1 VYEVA
6 GVVRDTLHDN
16 LRDRASRF
24 IYVPVSQSVEPIRR
38 IGLAARCAG
47 NAAGFAEPVR
57 RQIQSAH
64 SGLLVS
70 NASTMEKQVEQT
82 LLQERLVATLST
94 AFGAVALVLASIGL
108 YGVLAYGVTRRT
120 NEIGVRMA
128 LGASR
133 TGVVRMILLEGFVLT
148 ATGIFVGVPL
158 VLVIG
163 RVAKA
168 SLYGVEPFD
177 PLALMC
183 AALLL
188 IALAAVAAVLPGRRA
203 SLLDPST
210 ALRRE

>member
-1 VYEVA
+1 
-6 GVVRDTLHDN
+6 
-16 LRDRASRF
+16 
-24 IYVPVSQSVEPIRR
+24 
-38 IGLAARCAG
+38 
-47 NAAGFAEPVR
+47 
-57 RQIQSAH
+57 
-64 SGLLVS
+64 
-70 NASTMEKQVEQT
+70 
-82 LLQERLVATLST
+82 
-94 AFGAVALVLASIGL
+94 
-108 YGVLAYGVTRRT
+108 
-120 NEIGVRMA
+120 
-128 LGASR
+128 
-133 TGVVRMILLEGFVLT
+133 MILLEGFVLT

-177 PLALMC
+177 PLALMS